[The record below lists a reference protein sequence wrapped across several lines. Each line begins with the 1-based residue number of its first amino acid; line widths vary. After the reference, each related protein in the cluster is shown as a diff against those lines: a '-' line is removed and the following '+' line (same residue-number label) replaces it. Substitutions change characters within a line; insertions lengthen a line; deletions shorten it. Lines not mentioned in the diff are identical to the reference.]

1 MTTTEPAA
9 LIVEASFAF
18 EKQTKNALRY
28 QEIDDKGAVIE
39 TAWAKIGTMYL
50 RKSAFSRGS
59 KFPRN
64 PSVTLECTGEVEPV
78 VV

>member
-1 MTTTEPAA
+1 MTTTEPAS
-9 LIVEASFAF
+9 LVVEATFAF

-28 QEIDDKGAVIE
+28 QEIDDKGAVIK

-50 RKSAFSRGS
+50 RKSAFARGS
-59 KFPRN
+59 KFPGN
-64 PSVTLECTGEVEPV
+64 LTVTLECVGEVEPV